1 MATLATATPAML
13 LRDYLVAYLNSKDI
27 AILTGWAIS
36 IGKMPH
42 EPDKQICLIDQG
54 GPAAY
59 PNLLVDFPGI
69 QVLVR
74 GGRGGTEYQSSYL
87 QVRRVRDAILGMPNQ
102 PSEFPELDGV
112 TERGHI
118 VPLGYDEMDRHTWS
132 SNYQL
137 IVEPGTNTI
146 THRSSL

>member
-13 LRDYLVAYLNSKDI
+13 IRDFMVAYLNGVNPN
-27 AILTGWAIS
+27 ILLGWAVR
-36 IGKMPH
+36 IGKISND
-42 EPDKQICLIDQG
+42 PDKQICLIDQG
-54 GPAAY
+54 GPSAI
-59 PNLLVDFPGI
+59 PNLLVDYPGV

-74 GGRGGTEYQSSYL
+74 GARGGNGYQDSYL
-87 QVRRVRDAILGMPNQ
+87 QIRRIRDAILGMQNQ
-102 PSEFPELDGV
+102 PPQFVELDGV

-137 IVEPGTNTI
+137 IVEPGANAL